1 MFDIEAELK
10 KLPSKP
16 GVYIMHD
23 KNDKIIYVGKAVSL
37 KNRVRQYFRKNNKTK
52 RIENMVSLIDHFE
65 YIVTDNE
72 AEALILECNLIKK
85 NMPKFNVL
93 LKDDKTYPYIKVN
106 VKAEYPDVYIT
117 RRILNDG
124 AKYFGPYA
132 NAGSAKE
139 MVDFIKTKFKIRQ
152 CKTFKYKDRPCLNYH
167 IKKCMAPCMGYISK
181 EEYREQINQI
191 IDLLD
196 GKTDKIMKQLKQEME
211 EASEKFE
218 YEKAAYIRD
227 KIIAI
232 DNISKRQ
239 KVSNLSENDIDVI
252 GIAKSSYQ
260 VCVEMFFIRNSK
272 MIGRKHY
279 FLANMQDEEDSEI
292 LSSFIKQYYINNPI
306 LPHKIMI
313 KENIEDKDIIEKSLS
328 DQAGRKVEIKTP
340 QKGEKLRLVE
350 MAENNAKITLDNKEK
365 DKTSILTELKQAL
378 NLENLPRKIECFDI
392 SNISGTN
399 VVAGMCVMQDGIIK
413 KNLSRRFRIKTV
425 IGQDDPA
432 CMREVVTRRL
442 KHSVENPE
450 GGFGR
455 LPDVI
460 FADGGIT
467 QIRAIKQA
475 ISDVNMWIKEEKK
488 GDFKL
493 KIPVFGMVKDDTH
506 TTRALIDENK
516 KEIQISDKLMNL
528 ITNFQDQVHDTAISY
543 HRKLRDKEITRS
555 ELDEIKGIGEAKKKE
570 LLKHFGS
577 IKKIKEA
584 DIEEIAKLKGINI
597 ELAKNIKDKLN

>member
-1 MFDIEAELK
+1 
-10 KLPSKP
+10 
-16 GVYIMHD
+16 MHD

-37 KNRVRQYFRKNNKTK
+37 KNRVRQYFRKTNKTK
-52 RIENMVSLIDHFE
+52 RIENMVALIDHFE

-106 VKAEYPDVYIT
+106 IKADYPDVYIT

-167 IKKCMAPCMGYISK
+167 IKKCLAPCMGYISK
-181 EEYREQINQI
+181 EEYMEQINQI
-191 IDLLD
+191 IDLLE
-196 GKTDKIMKQLKQEME
+196 GKTDKIIRQLKKEME
-211 EASEKFE
+211 EASIKFE

-227 KIIAI
+227 KILAI

-252 GIAKSSYQ
+252 GIAKSKYQ
-260 VCVEMFFIRNSK
+260 VCLEMFFIRNSK

-279 FLANMQDEEDSEI
+279 FLANIQDEEDSEI
-292 LSSFIKQYYINNPI
+292 LSSFIKQYYVGNPI

-313 KENIEDKDIIEKSLS
+313 KENIEDKEIIEKSLTE
-328 DQAGRKVEIKTP
+328 QAGRKVEIKAP

-350 MAENNAKITLDNKEK
+350 MAENNAKITLENKEK
-365 DKTSILTELKQAL
+365 DKTTILTELKEAL
-378 NLENLPRKIECFDI
+378 SLENIPRKIECFDI

-399 VVAGMCVMQDGIIK
+399 VVAGMCVMQDGVIK
-413 KNLSRRFRIKTV
+413 KNLSRRFKIKTV

-442 KHSVENPE
+442 KHSIENSE
-450 GGFGR
+450 GGFGK

-475 ISDVNMWIKEEKK
+475 ISDVQKWINSELS
-488 GDFKL
+488 GSVKL
-493 KIPVFGMVKDDTH
+493 NIAVFGMVKDDTH
-506 TTRALIDENK
+506 STRALIDEERN
-516 KEIQISDKLMNL
+516 EIQISEKLMNL
-528 ITNFQDQVHDTAISY
+528 ITNFQDQVHETAISY
-543 HRKLRDKEITRS
+543 HRKLRDKQITKS
-555 ELDEIKGIGEAKKKE
+555 ELDEIKGIGETKKKE

-577 IKKIKEA
+577 INKIREA
-584 DIEEIAKLKGINI
+584 NIEEIAKIKGINL
-597 ELAKNIKDKLN
+597 ELAKTIKNKLK

>member
-1 MFDIEAELK
+1 
-10 KLPSKP
+10 
-16 GVYIMHD
+16 MHD

-37 KNRVRQYFRKNNKTK
+37 KNRVRQYFRKTNKTK
-52 RIENMVSLIDHFE
+52 RIENMVALIDHFE

-106 VKAEYPDVYIT
+106 IKADYPDVYIT

-167 IKKCMAPCMGYISK
+167 IKKCLAPCMGYISK
-181 EEYREQINQI
+181 EEYMEQINQI
-191 IDLLD
+191 IDLLE
-196 GKTDKIMKQLKQEME
+196 GKTDKIIRQLKKEME
-211 EASEKFE
+211 EASIKFE

-227 KIIAI
+227 KILAI

-252 GIAKSSYQ
+252 GIAKSKYQ
-260 VCVEMFFIRNSK
+260 VCLEMFFIRNSK

-279 FLANMQDEEDSEI
+279 FLANIQDEEDSEI
-292 LSSFIKQYYINNPI
+292 LSSFIKQYYVGNPI

-313 KENIEDKDIIEKSLS
+313 KENIEDKEIIEKSLTE
-328 DQAGRKVEIKTP
+328 QAGRKVEIKAP

-350 MAENNAKITLDNKEK
+350 MAENNAKITLENKEK
-365 DKTSILTELKQAL
+365 DKTTILTELKEAL
-378 NLENLPRKIECFDI
+378 SLENIPRKIECFDI

-399 VVAGMCVMQDGIIK
+399 VVAGMCVMQDGVIK
-413 KNLSRRFRIKTV
+413 KNLSRRFKIKTV

-442 KHSVENPE
+442 KHSIENSE
-450 GGFGR
+450 GGFGK

-475 ISDVNMWIKEEKK
+475 ISDVQKWINSELS
-488 GDFKL
+488 GSVKL
-493 KIPVFGMVKDDTH
+493 NIAVFGMVKDDTH
-506 TTRALIDENK
+506 STRALIDEERN
-516 KEIQISDKLMNL
+516 EIQISEKLMNL
-528 ITNFQDQVHDTAISY
+528 ITNFQDQVHETAISY
-543 HRKLRDKEITRS
+543 HRKLRDKQITKS
-555 ELDEIKGIGEAKKKE
+555 ELDEIKGIGETKKRE

-577 IKKIKEA
+577 INKIREA
-584 DIEEIAKLKGINI
+584 NIEEIAKIKGINL
-597 ELAKNIKDKLN
+597 ELAKTIKNKLK

>member
-1 MFDIEAELK
+1 
-10 KLPSKP
+10 
-16 GVYIMHD
+16 MHD

-37 KNRVRQYFRKNNKTK
+37 KNRVRQYFRKTNKTK
-52 RIENMVSLIDHFE
+52 RIENMVALIDHFE

-106 VKAEYPDVYIT
+106 IKADYPDVYIT

-167 IKKCMAPCMGYISK
+167 IKKCLAPCMGYISK
-181 EEYREQINQI
+181 EEYMEQINQI
-191 IDLLD
+191 IDLLE
-196 GKTDKIMKQLKQEME
+196 GKTDKIIRQLKKEME
-211 EASEKFE
+211 EASIKFE

-227 KIIAI
+227 KILAI

-252 GIAKSSYQ
+252 GIAKSKYQ
-260 VCVEMFFIRNSK
+260 VCLEMFFIRNSK

-279 FLANMQDEEDSEI
+279 FLANIQDEEDSEI
-292 LSSFIKQYYINNPI
+292 LSSFIKQYYVGNPI

-313 KENIEDKDIIEKSLS
+313 KENIEDKEIIEKSLTE
-328 DQAGRKVEIKTP
+328 QAGRKVEIKAP

-350 MAENNAKITLDNKEK
+350 MAENNAKITLENKEK
-365 DKTSILTELKQAL
+365 DKTTILTELKEAL
-378 NLENLPRKIECFDI
+378 SLESMPRKIECFDI

-399 VVAGMCVMQDGIIK
+399 VVAGMCVMQDGVIK
-413 KNLSRRFRIKTV
+413 KNLSRRFKIKTV

-442 KHSVENPE
+442 KHSIENSE
-450 GGFGR
+450 GGFGK

-475 ISDVNMWIKEEKK
+475 ISDVQKWINSELS
-488 GDFKL
+488 GSVKL
-493 KIPVFGMVKDDTH
+493 NIAVFGMVKDDTH
-506 TTRALIDENK
+506 STRALIDEERN
-516 KEIQISDKLMNL
+516 EIQISEKLMNL
-528 ITNFQDQVHDTAISY
+528 ITNFQDQVHETAISY
-543 HRKLRDKEITRS
+543 HRKLRDKEITKS
-555 ELDEIKGIGEAKKKE
+555 ELDEIKGIGETKKKE

-577 IKKIKEA
+577 INKIREA
-584 DIEEIAKLKGINI
+584 NIEEIAKIKGINL
-597 ELAKNIKDKLN
+597 ELAKTIKNKLK

>member
-1 MFDIEAELK
+1 
-10 KLPSKP
+10 
-16 GVYIMHD
+16 
-23 KNDKIIYVGKAVSL
+23 
-37 KNRVRQYFRKNNKTK
+37 
-52 RIENMVSLIDHFE
+52 
-65 YIVTDNE
+65 
-72 AEALILECNLIKK
+72 
-85 NMPKFNVL
+85 
-93 LKDDKTYPYIKVN
+93 
-106 VKAEYPDVYIT
+106 
-117 RRILNDG
+117 
-124 AKYFGPYA
+124 
-132 NAGSAKE
+132 
-139 MVDFIKTKFKIRQ
+139 
-152 CKTFKYKDRPCLNYH
+152 
-167 IKKCMAPCMGYISK
+167 
-181 EEYREQINQI
+181 
-191 IDLLD
+191 
-196 GKTDKIMKQLKQEME
+196 
-211 EASEKFE
+211 
-218 YEKAAYIRD
+218 
-227 KIIAI
+227 
-232 DNISKRQ
+232 
-239 KVSNLSENDIDVI
+239 
-252 GIAKSSYQ
+252 
-260 VCVEMFFIRNSK
+260 
-272 MIGRKHY
+272 
-279 FLANMQDEEDSEI
+279 
-292 LSSFIKQYYINNPI
+292 
-306 LPHKIMI
+306 MI

-328 DQAGRKVEIKTP
+328 DQAGRKVEIKIP

-378 NLENLPRKIECFDI
+378 NLGNLPRKIECFDI

-399 VVAGMCVMQDGIIK
+399 VVAGMCVMQDGVIK

-425 IGQDDPA
+425 VGQDDPA

-442 KHSVENPE
+442 KHSVENPK

-475 ISDVNMWIKEEKK
+475 ISDVDMWIKEEKK
-488 GDFKL
+488 GDIKL

-506 TTRALIDENK
+506 STRALIDENR
-516 KEIQISDKLMNL
+516 KEIKISDKLMNL

-543 HRKLRDKEITRS
+543 HRKLRDKEVTKS